1 MLLSMLRNTPWLH
14 TSLRINCIFQV
25 QDINPYLSCPSSSS
39 YSHLPSPF
47 YSLDSRHSGLLESFA
62 MLTSFDL
69 SLKVHPSC
77 FSVFFCALVGRVK
90 DSINRCLSPQVP
102 ARITAKRSEED
113 RTEFLYPLVFSRR
126 FSFLLKGVQSYKKQP
141 SLHIPPLSGDSCHQ
155 SSTPSL
161 QA

>member
-14 TSLRINCIFQV
+14 TLLRINCIFQV
-25 QDINPYLSCPSSSS
+25 QDINPYLSCPSSS

-77 FSVFFCALVGRVK
+77 FSVFFCALVGRK
-90 DSINRCLSPQVP
+90 LGTPSMDALALRFQ
-102 ARITAKRSEED
+102 RRGITAKRSED
-113 RTEFLYPLVFSRR
+113 RTEFIST
-126 FSFLLKGVQSYKKQP
+126 SFLPAGSPY
-141 SLHIPPLSGDSCHQ
+141 
-155 SSTPSL
+155 
-161 QA
+161 